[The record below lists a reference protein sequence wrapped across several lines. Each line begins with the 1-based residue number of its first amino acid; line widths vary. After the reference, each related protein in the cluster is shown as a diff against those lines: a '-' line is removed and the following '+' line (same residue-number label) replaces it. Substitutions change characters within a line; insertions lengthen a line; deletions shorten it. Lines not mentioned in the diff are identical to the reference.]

1 MNLDIGILCSGKL
14 GLSTVEKL
22 LDTFTPQ
29 FIFTDKNSDGII
41 ELAQENNIPL
51 FVGNPRNISPNYFLS
66 AFDTD
71 IIFSI
76 NYLFIV
82 EYNILKHPKFAINL
96 HGSLLPKYRG
106 RTPHVWAIINGE
118 KETGVTAHIMESGC
132 DTGDIV
138 LQKPIEILPEFTG
151 ADILNIYEEMYPKM
165 VLEIIKDIEHSKLTR
180 TVQNNSNATY
190 FGKRTPDDGEINW
203 NWSKER
209 IYNWVRAQSNPYP
222 GAFAY
227 LNGKKVII
235 DKVSFSEYGFEESM
249 PNGLILKTT
258 PEILVKTAN
267 GVIVLKRIRNVNGIT
282 FSENE
287 KFENHANRKI

>member
-1 MNLDIGILCSGKL
+1 
-14 GLSTVEKL
+14 
-22 LDTFTPQ
+22 
-29 FIFTDKNSDGII
+29 
-41 ELAQENNIPL
+41 
-51 FVGNPRNISPNYFLS
+51 
-66 AFDTD
+66 
-71 IIFSI
+71 
-76 NYLFIV
+76 
-82 EYNILKHPKFAINL
+82 
-96 HGSLLPKYRG
+96 
-106 RTPHVWAIINGE
+106 
-118 KETGVTAHIMESGC
+118 
-132 DTGDIV
+132 
-138 LQKPIEILPEFTG
+138 
-151 ADILNIYEEMYPKM
+151 
-165 VLEIIKDIEHSKLTR
+165 
-180 TVQNNSNATY
+180 VQNNSNATY